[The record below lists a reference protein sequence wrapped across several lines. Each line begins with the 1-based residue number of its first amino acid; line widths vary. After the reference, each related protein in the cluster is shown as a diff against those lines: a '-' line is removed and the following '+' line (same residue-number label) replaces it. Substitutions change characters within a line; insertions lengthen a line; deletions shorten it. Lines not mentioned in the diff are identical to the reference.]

1 MIIYQF
7 IPSLQF
13 FDATTY
19 RKFFIF
25 LPFRTIIPLK
35 ASMGINIV
43 TKGGFLIFEVFW
55 II

>member
-19 RKFFIF
+19 RKLFIF
-25 LPFRTIIPLK
+25 LPFATITPLK
-35 ASMGINIV
+35 ATTVMDIV
-43 TKGGFLIFEVFW
+43 TKGFSQI
-55 II
+55 